1 MLNRKIIREKQAKE
15 WTEKMQQDYA
25 EEIQQCIRNTI
36 VYDGNIDVE
45 REDETSGK
53 KDTVLFATDTV
64 SALFDID
71 DSCGKTAVLNFA
83 SYKHPGGGFIRGS
96 MAQEEALCHESFLYN
111 VLNEFDTTF
120 YEYNRMHSQHKGLY
134 SDRMLYTPD
143 VRFFHNGKTKTADVI
158 TCAAPNRSV
167 GQKYGNVSEE
177 ENRNALSKRIT
188 FIFDA
193 AEASHVDTLILGAYG
208 CGVFR
213 QNPKEVACAFR
224 ILSRGKYHFKN
235 LIFAVPDETSDNYT
249 QMKKWL

>member
-1 MLNRKIIREKQAKE
+1 MLNRKIIRAKQAKE

-25 EEIQQCIRNTI
+25 EEIQQCIKNTI

-111 VLNEFDTTF
+111 VLNAFDATF
-120 YEYNRMHSQHKGLY
+120 YDYNRTSLGVILVLDMCMKL
-134 SDRMLYTPD
+134 SDVYTTTD
-143 VRFFHNGKTKTADVI
+143 
-158 TCAAPNRSV
+158 SV
-167 GQKYGNVSEE
+167 MV
-177 ENRNALSKRIT
+177 L
-188 FIFDA
+188 
-193 AEASHVDTLILGAYG
+193 L
-208 CGVFR
+208 
-213 QNPKEVACAFR
+213 
-224 ILSRGKYHFKN
+224 
-235 LIFAVPDETSDNYT
+235 
-249 QMKKWL
+249 